1 MSTKVY
7 SVRIPKEIKK
17 AMERLKDIN
26 WQDEIKKLITQ
37 KVKEES
43 KKRLLLEA
51 KELRTK
57 MKSSNITEMIRE
69 DRDAR

>member
-1 MSTKVY
+1 MSTNVY

-17 AMERLKDIN
+17 AMERLKEIN
-26 WQDEIKKLITQ
+26 WQDEIRKLITQ

-51 KELRTK
+51 KVLRAK
-57 MKSSNITEMIRE
+57 MKSSNIAEIIRE

>member
-1 MSTKVY
+1 MSTNVY

-51 KELRTK
+51 KELRAK

>member
-1 MSTKVY
+1 MSTNVY

-17 AMERLKDIN
+17 AMERLKEID
-26 WQDEIKKLITQ
+26 WQDEIRKLITQ

-43 KKRLLLEA
+43 KKRFLLEA
-51 KELRTK
+51 KELRAK
-57 MKSSNITEMIRE
+57 MKSSNIAEMIRK

>member
-1 MSTKVY
+1 MSTNVY

-17 AMERLKDIN
+17 AMERLKEID
-26 WQDEIKKLITQ
+26 WQDEIRKLITQ

-43 KKRLLLEA
+43 KKRFLLEA
-51 KELRTK
+51 KELRAK
-57 MKSSNITEMIRE
+57 MKSSNIAEMIRE

>member
-51 KELRTK
+51 KELRAK